1 MPSMSSF
8 EYTEG
13 TLKSRHAIEFHEN
26 ILNALIERDLSR
38 AIRLM
43 DDHLQEL
50 EERLK
55 LFLKLHPFL

>member
-1 MPSMSSF
+1 MPSLSSF

-13 TLKSRHAIEFHEN
+13 TLKSRHFTEYHEN
-26 ILNALIERDLSR
+26 ILNAVVERDHSR
-38 AIRLM
+38 AIKLM

-55 LFLKLHPFL
+55 QFLK